1 MNKHAF
7 ESPGAAVAWALRFEA
22 GLGLAAILL
31 GLLIGHPALAGFGGS
46 SRSQAGWDVLWGTAA
61 TLPLFAL
68 LVLSDLYPIG
78 PLRSLQETMD
88 EKVLQL
94 FAGTSLDQLALIAF
108 AAGLGEELLF
118 RGVLQTALIDWTGV
132 GWGIGLTALFFG
144 GCHYISHTY
153 AAFAAAIGLYLG
165 LLYFWTGN
173 LVAPIV
179 THGLYDFLALAYLLK
194 WRHRPGVDVR
204 G

>member
-1 MNKHAF
+1 M
-7 ESPGAAVAWALRFEA
+7 RFEA
-22 GLGLAAILL
+22 GLGLAAILV
-31 GLLIGHPALAGFGGS
+31 GLLIGHPALGGFVGA
-46 SRSQAGWDVLWGTAA
+46 SRAQAGWDVLWGTAA

-118 RGVLQTALIDWTGV
+118 RGVLQTALIDWTSV
-132 GWGIGLTALFFG
+132 WWGIGLAAIIFG

-153 AAFAAAIGLYLG
+153 AVFAAAIGLYLG
-165 LLYFWTGN
+165 LLFFWTGN